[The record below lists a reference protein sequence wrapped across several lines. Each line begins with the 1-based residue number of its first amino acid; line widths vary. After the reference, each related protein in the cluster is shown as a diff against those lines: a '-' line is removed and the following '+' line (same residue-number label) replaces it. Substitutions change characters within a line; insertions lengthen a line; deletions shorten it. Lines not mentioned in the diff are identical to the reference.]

1 MNVITNAPI
10 IEESSSANGKKG
22 VKSRK
27 KIGSNLQ
34 AGYGKLVDAGA
45 LPVIGNLLG
54 LNPKPVTPIDTT
66 VVTTIDTTPPP
77 MSTTKKVV
85 IGVVVVG
92 VIVGIIYLV
101 KKSGKISTKK

>member
-22 VKSRK
+22 LKSK
-27 KIGSNLQ
+27 GQLGAKAK

-54 LNPKPVTPIDTT
+54 LNQTPVAPMDST
-66 VVTTIDTTPPP
+66 VVTPIDTTPPP

-92 VIVGIIYLV
+92 VIASIIYLV
-101 KKSGKISTKK
+101 KKSGKK

>member
-10 IEESSSANGKKG
+10 IEESSSLNGKKAR
-22 VKSRK
+22 KSTGK
-27 KIGSNLQ
+27 LGANLKT
-34 AGYGKLVDAGA
+34 GYGKLVDAGA
-45 LPVIGNLLG
+45 FPVIGNLLG
-54 LNPKPVTPIDTT
+54 LNPTPVTPIDTT
-66 VVTTIDTTPPP
+66 EVTPIDTTPPP